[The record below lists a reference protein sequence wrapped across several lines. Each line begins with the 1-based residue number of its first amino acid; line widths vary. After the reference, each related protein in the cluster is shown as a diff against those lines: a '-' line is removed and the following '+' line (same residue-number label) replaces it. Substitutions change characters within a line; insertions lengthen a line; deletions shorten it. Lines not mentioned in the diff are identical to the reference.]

1 MVSIKDKC
9 AVVTGAAIGIGQA
22 TALLLAEHGAKV
34 IVSDI
39 NEAAANKTVEMIQAA
54 GGTAK
59 FISCNVA
66 NKEEVKELMVKSIA
80 AFGPIK
86 FAVNNAGIGGTLAP
100 THEVKFEDW
109 DRMMAINLSGVFY
122 CMKEEIS
129 AMLHH
134 GGGNIVNVA
143 SLAGL
148 GAVPR
153 GNPYCAAKHGVVGL
167 TRTAAVEYAKL
178 AIRVNA
184 VCPGWTETAILDP
197 LSDEMLENSIKNY
210 VPMGRMGKPSE
221 VAETIVWLLSD
232 KSSFVN
238 GHCLAIDGGM
248 KASS

>member
-1 MVSIKDKC
+1 MDSIKDKC
-9 AVVTGAAIGIGQA
+9 AVVTGAASGIGQA
-22 TALLLAEHGAKV
+22 TAVLLAEHGAKV

-39 NEAAANKTVEMIQAA
+39 NEAAAQETVTMIEAA

-59 FISCNVA
+59 FIPCNVA
-66 NKEEVKELMVKSIA
+66 NKEAVKELIVQSIA
-80 AFGPIK
+80 AFGPVK
-86 FAVNNAGIGGTLAP
+86 YAVNNAGIGGVLSP
-100 THEVKFEDW
+100 THEIKFENW
-109 DRMMAINLSGVFY
+109 DRMIAINLSGVFY

-148 GAVPR
+148 GAVP
-153 GNPYCAAKHGVVGL
+153 GGSPYCAAKHGVVGL
-167 TRTAAVEYAKL
+167 TKTAAVEYAKL
-178 AIRVNA
+178 NIRVNA
-184 VCPGWTETAILDP
+184 VCPGWTETAILDT
-197 LSDEMLENSIKNY
+197 LSEEMLETSISRY

-221 VAETIVWLLSD
+221 IAETILWLLSD

-248 KASS
+248 KA

>member
-1 MVSIKDKC
+1 MDSIKDKC
-9 AVVTGAAIGIGQA
+9 AVVTGAAAGIGQA
-22 TALLLAEHGAKV
+22 TAVLLAQHGAKV

-39 NEAAANKTVEMIQAA
+39 NEAAAQVTVKMIEDA

-59 FISCNVA
+59 FIACNVA
-66 NKEEVKELMVKSIA
+66 NKEAVKALMVQSIA
-80 AFGPIK
+80 AFGPVK
-86 FAVNNAGIGGTLAP
+86 YAVNNAGIGGVLSP
-100 THEVKFEDW
+100 LHEIKFENW

-148 GAVPR
+148 GAVP
-153 GNPYCAAKHGVVGL
+153 GGSPYCAAKHGVVGL
-167 TRTAAVEYAKL
+167 TKTAAVEYAKL
-178 AIRVNA
+178 NIRVNA
-184 VCPGWTETAILDP
+184 VCPGWTETAILDT
-197 LSDEMLENSIKNY
+197 LDKEKLKAGIARY
-210 VPMGRMGKPSE
+210 VPMGRMGKPNE
-221 VAETIVWLLSD
+221 IAETILWLLSD

-248 KASS
+248 KA

>member
-1 MVSIKDKC
+1 MDSIKNKC
-9 AVVTGAAIGIGQA
+9 AVVTGAASGIGQA
-22 TALLLAEHGAKV
+22 TAVLLGKHGAKV

-39 NEAAANKTVEMIQAA
+39 NEAAAEATVNMIEEA

-59 FISCNVA
+59 FIACNVA
-66 NKEEVKELMVKSIA
+66 NKEEVKELMVQSIA
-80 AFGPIK
+80 AFGPVK
-86 FAVNNAGIGGTLAP
+86 FAVNNAGIGGVLSP
-100 THEVKFEDW
+100 LHEIKFENW

-148 GAVPR
+148 GGVP
-153 GNPYCAAKHGVVGL
+153 GGSPYCAAKHGVVGL
-167 TRTAAVEYAKL
+167 TRSASMEYAKL
-178 AIRVNA
+178 NIRVNA
-184 VCPGWTETAILDP
+184 VCPGWTETAILDG
-197 LSDEMLENSIKNY
+197 LSPEMLETSVRRY
-210 VPMGRMGKPSE
+210 VPMGRLGKPME
-221 VAETIVWLLSD
+221 VAETILWLLSD

-248 KASS
+248 KAS

>member
-1 MVSIKDKC
+1 MDSIKNKC
-9 AVVTGAAIGIGQA
+9 AVVTGAASGIGQA
-22 TALLLAEHGAKV
+22 TAILLAQHGAKV

-39 NEAAANKTVEMIQAA
+39 NETAAKATVDMIEKT
-54 GGTAK
+54 GGIAK
-59 FISCNVA
+59 FIACNVA
-66 NKEEVKELMVKSIA
+66 NKEEVKTLMVQTIA

-86 FAVNNAGIGGTLAP
+86 YAVNNAGIGGVLSP
-100 THEVKFEDW
+100 LHDIKFEDW

-148 GAVPR
+148 GAVP
-153 GNPYCAAKHGVVGL
+153 GGSPYCAAKHGVVGL
-167 TRTAAVEYAKL
+167 TKTAAVEYAKL
-178 AIRVNA
+178 NIRVNA
-184 VCPGWTETAILDP
+184 VCPGWTETAILDT
-197 LSDEMLENSIKNY
+197 LSKEMLDNSISNY

-221 VAETIVWLLSD
+221 IAETILWLLSD

-248 KASS
+248 KA

>member
-1 MVSIKDKC
+1 MDSFKSKC

-22 TALLLAEHGAKV
+22 TAILLAQHGAKV

-39 NEAAANKTVEMIQAA
+39 NEAAASKTVKMIEAA

-59 FISCNVA
+59 FIACDVSK
-66 NKEEVKELMVKSIA
+66 KEEVKELIVQSIA

-86 FAVNNAGIGGTLAP
+86 FAVNNAGIGGRLAP

-109 DRMMAINLSGVFY
+109 DRMLAINLSGVFY
-122 CMKEEIS
+122 CMREEIS

-184 VCPGWTETAILDP
+184 VCPGWTETAILEP
-197 LSDEMLENSIKNY
+197 LSDEILANSIKNY

-232 KSSFVN
+232 KASFIN
-238 GHCLAIDGGM
+238 GHCLNIDGGM
-248 KASS
+248 KAS

>member
-1 MVSIKDKC
+1 MDSIKDKC
-9 AVVTGAAIGIGQA
+9 AVVTGAASGIGQA
-22 TALLLAEHGAKV
+22 TAVLLAQHGAKV

-39 NEAAANKTVEMIQAA
+39 NEAAAQETVKMIEEA

-59 FISCNVA
+59 FIACNVA
-66 NKEEVKELMVKSIA
+66 KKEEVKALMVQSIA
-80 AFGPIK
+80 AFGPVK
-86 FAVNNAGIGGTLAP
+86 YAVNNAGIGGVLSP
-100 THEVKFEDW
+100 LHEIKFEDW

-122 CMKEEIS
+122 CMREEIS

-148 GAVPR
+148 GAVP
-153 GNPYCAAKHGVVGL
+153 GGSPYCAAKHGVVGL
-167 TRTAAVEYAKL
+167 TKTAAVEYAKL
-178 AIRVNA
+178 NIRVNA
-184 VCPGWTETAILDP
+184 VCPGWTETAILDT
-197 LSDEMLENSIKNY
+197 LSKEMLDTSISRY

-221 VAETIVWLLSD
+221 IAETILWLLSD

-248 KASS
+248 KA